1 MYSFILKG
9 KYSVFSL
16 CFLSRVEY
24 QLPNLIVGAVTKESI
39 YGAFENGI
47 TAEQVH
53 LYNTNLG
60 LLVIFKGAP
69 RIF

>member
-1 MYSFILKG
+1 MISSVILLCVMPIFLSLLTRSFILKE
-9 KYSVFSL
+9 KYSVFTL

-47 TAEQVH
+47 TAEQVQ
-53 LYNTNLG
+53 
-60 LLVIFKGAP
+60 
-69 RIF
+69 